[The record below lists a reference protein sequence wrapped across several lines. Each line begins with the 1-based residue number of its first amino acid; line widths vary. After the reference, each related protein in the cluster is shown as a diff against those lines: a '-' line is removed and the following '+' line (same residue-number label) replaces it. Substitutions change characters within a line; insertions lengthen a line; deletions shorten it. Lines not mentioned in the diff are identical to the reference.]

1 MASGSSA
8 GSLGLSERS
17 ALLWPEMLSGLSLE
31 VSDSGSFSLEVTP
44 PASSSS
50 EAICKKTSGR
60 GGSRCRRGGRNV
72 RFTDVED
79 ARTAIAP
86 RILRRDRTSL

>member
-17 ALLWPEMLSGLSLE
+17 TLLWPELPGGPSLE
-31 VSDSGSFSLEVTP
+31 ETASGSFSLEVTP

-50 EAICKKTSGR
+50 EA
-60 GGSRCRRGGRNV
+60 V
-72 RFTDVED
+72 
-79 ARTAIAP
+79 
-86 RILRRDRTSL
+86 